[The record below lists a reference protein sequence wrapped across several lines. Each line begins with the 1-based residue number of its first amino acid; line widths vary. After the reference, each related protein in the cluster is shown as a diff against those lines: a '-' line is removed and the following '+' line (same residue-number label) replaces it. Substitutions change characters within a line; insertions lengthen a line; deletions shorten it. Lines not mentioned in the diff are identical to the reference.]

1 MSTQGVVHAGE
12 HVAAGGEGFGDGR
25 VPWQLLHELGVDAA
39 REQDRGAQVY
49 LRSWKWIGSSPACSK
64 GLLSEPSVSSK
75 GSKAAGAIG
84 KNEAPVPPVTPE
96 PLGVLDGPVALES
109 LRAARELHPQCPTT
123 ADRPRT

>member
-1 MSTQGVVHAGE
+1 MSTQGVVHSGE
-12 HVAAGGEGFGDGR
+12 HVAAGVEGFGDDR

-39 REQDRGAQVY
+39 REQVRGAGVPEVVEADRQH
-49 LRSWKWIGSSPACSK
+49 PACSK
-64 GLLSEPSVSSK
+64 GLLSGPSVISK

-84 KNEAPVPPVTPE
+84 ESEALVPPVAPE